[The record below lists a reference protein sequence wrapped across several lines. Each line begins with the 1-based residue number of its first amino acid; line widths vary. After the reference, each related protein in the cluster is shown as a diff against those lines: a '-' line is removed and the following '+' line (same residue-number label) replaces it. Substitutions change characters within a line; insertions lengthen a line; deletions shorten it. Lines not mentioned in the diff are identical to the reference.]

1 MKNYTLLFIIL
12 INTSLFAQS
21 TKTTSLGDFYKI
33 KIFSGIKLELIKDKE
48 NKLEITDNETDRVRF
63 KNNNGVLKISLK
75 FPDNLSAKETKVKL
89 YYKQDILV
97 IDVNEGSTITG
108 NGIYQTNLEV
118 KAQEGA
124 TIQLNINTK
133 HLKVKSVTGSIINL
147 TGKTKNQEIE
157 VDLYGV
163 YHGYGIETIGNTIV
177 KSGIGSKAE
186 IKTGETL
193 NAKVSFGGS
202 VLYKGTPEVKQ
213 TKKVAGGII
222 KQMN

>member
-1 MKNYTLLFIIL
+1 MKNYTLLLIIL
-12 INTSLFAQS
+12 INTSLFPQS

-33 KIFSGIKLELIKDKE
+33 KIFNGIKLELIKDKE
-48 NKLEITDNETDRVRF
+48 NKLEILEDKTDKVRF
-63 KNNNGVLKISLK
+63 KNSNGILKISLK
-75 FPDNLSAKETKVKL
+75 FPDNLSVNEIKVKL
-89 YYKQDILV
+89 YYKQDIQV
-97 IDVNEGSTITG
+97 IDGNEGSTITG
-108 NGIYQTNLEV
+108 SNINQTYLEV

-124 TIQLNINTK
+124 TIQLDINTK
-133 HLKVKSVTGSIINL
+133 HLKVKSITGGVVQL
-147 TGKTKNQEIE
+147 TGKTKNQELE

-163 YHGYGIETIGNTIV
+163 YHGYGLETTDNTTV

-186 IKTGETL
+186 LKTGETL

-202 VLYKGTPEVKQ
+202 ILYKGTPEVKQ

>member
-1 MKNYTLLFIIL
+1 MKNYTLLLIIW
-12 INTSLFAQS
+12 INTALFSQS

-33 KIFSGIKLELIKDKE
+33 KIFNGIKLELIKDKE
-48 NKLEITDNETDRVRF
+48 NKLEILEDKTDKVRF
-63 KNNNGVLKISLK
+63 KNSNGILKVSLK
-75 FPDNLSAKETKVKL
+75 FPDNLSVNEIKVKL
-89 YYKQDILV
+89 YYKQDIQV
-97 IDVNEGSTITG
+97 IDGNEGSVITG
-108 NGIYQTNLEV
+108 NNINQTYLEV

-124 TIQLNINTK
+124 TIQLDISTK
-133 HLKVKSVTGSIINL
+133 HLKVKSITGGIIQL
-147 TGKTKNQEIE
+147 TGKTKNQELE

-163 YHGYGIETIGNTIV
+163 YHGYGLETTDNTTV

-186 IKTGETL
+186 LKTGETL

-202 VLYKGTPEVKQ
+202 ILYKGTPEVKQ

>member
-48 NKLEITDNETDRVRF
+48 NKLEITDNETDRVRC

>member
-12 INTSLFAQS
+12 INTPLFAQS

-48 NKLEITDNETDRVRF
+48 NKLEITDNEKDRVRF

-75 FPDNLSAKETKVKL
+75 FPDNLSTKETEVKL
-89 YYKQDILV
+89 YYTQDILV
-97 IDVNEGSTITG
+97 IDGNEGSTITG

-133 HLKVKSVTGSIINL
+133 HLKVKSVTGSIIKL

-157 VDLYGV
+157 VDLYGI
-163 YHGYGIETIGNTIV
+163 YHGYGLEIIGNTIV

>member
-12 INTSLFAQS
+12 INTPLFAQS

-48 NKLEITDNETDRVRF
+48 NKLEITDNEKDRVRF

-75 FPDNLSAKETKVKL
+75 FPDNLSAKETEVKL
-89 YYKQDILV
+89 YYKQDIQV
-97 IDVNEGSTITG
+97 IDGNEGSTITG
-108 NGIYQTNLEV
+108 NNINQTHLEV

-124 TIQLNINTK
+124 IIQLDISTK
-133 HLKVKSVTGSIINL
+133 HLKVKSTTGGIIEL
-147 TGKTKNQEIE
+147 TGKTKNQELE

-163 YHGYGIETIGNTIV
+163 YHGYHLETTDNTTV

-202 VLYKGTPEVKQ
+202 ILYKGTPEIKK

>member
-12 INTSLFAQS
+12 INTSLLSQ
-21 TKTTSLGDFYKI
+21 TIKTTSLGDFYKI
-33 KIFSGIKLELIKDKE
+33 KIFNGIKLELIKDKE
-48 NKLEITDNETDRVRF
+48 NKLEILDDKTDKVRF
-63 KNNNGVLKISLK
+63 KNSNGVLKISLK
-75 FPDNLSAKETKVKL
+75 FPENLSFNEVKAKL
-89 YYKQDILV
+89 YYKQEIEV
-97 IDVNEGSTITG
+97 IDGNEGSTITG
-108 NGIYQTNLEV
+108 NNINQTYLEV

-124 TIQLNINTK
+124 TIHLDINTK
-133 HLKVKSVTGSIINL
+133 HLKVKSITGSVVKL
-147 TGKTKNQEIE
+147 TGKTKNQELE

-163 YHGYGIETIGNTIV
+163 YHGYGLETTENTTV

-186 IKTGETL
+186 LKTGETL

-202 VLYKGTPEVKQ
+202 ILYKGTPEVKQ

>member
-163 YHGYGIETIGNTIV
+163 YHGYGVETIGNTIV

>member
-48 NKLEITDNETDRVRF
+48 NKLEITDNEIDRVRF